1 MTLLMTQQEIQL
13 VQESVTELMPRTQQM
28 GEALY
33 ARLFEIAPELK
44 ALFKTDIPQQSR
56 KLMSIIIHVIANLD
70 QMDHLEEELQDLSAK
85 HSTYNI
91 TASDYEVLKE
101 AFLWTFAQEMGEN
114 WTDELSKA
122 WAAAYDILAKAMMEA
137 KD

>member
-122 WAAAYDILAKAMMEA
+122 WAAAYDILAKVMMEA